1 MIPAKYNLRNLR
13 VRWVT
18 TLMTVLGTALVVWA
32 SVLSFGLTEGLEH
45 ALLITG
51 NKLDLI
57 VLRKGSQ
64 DETSSG
70 LEQKI
75 TRQISTLEGIARDA
89 NGQPMCSVEFVT
101 ILTQPRRNNGGTT
114 NLIVRGLEQAGR
126 ALRPGFQITEGR
138 DIKPGVNEAIASRAM
153 AERFENLGLGSKL
166 EINKVDFTIVGYFA
180 AEGSAA
186 ESEVWTDLRDLTNA
200 RRTPEAVSSVN
211 LRVTDE
217 AAKQA
222 LINRIQDDEQFNLK
236 VVDEQQYYQDQMT
249 ATIAIRIVGYFIA
262 GFLTVGAMFAAANT
276 MYAAVANRTREIGTL
291 RALGF
296 RRRSIL
302 SSFLLE
308 SILLCLAGGI
318 LGCLATLPFN
328 GLTTGTANWATFSE
342 ITFSFRFGP
351 RVMLQGLLL
360 ASDDGPPRRALS
372 RTSRGSIEYG
382 KCAAFAIAR
391 RTH

>member
-1 MIPAKYNLRNLR
+1 MIPAKYNIRNLR

-32 SVLSFGLTEGLEH
+32 SVLAFGLTAGLEH
-45 ALLITG
+45 ALNVSG

-64 DETSSG
+64 DEGSSG
-70 LEQKI
+70 LEQK
-75 TRQISTLEGIARDA
+75 TVRQIATLEGIERDS

-114 NLIVRGLEQAGR
+114 NLTVRGLEQAGK
-126 ALRPGFQITEGR
+126 ALRPNFRITEGR
-138 DIKPGVNEAIASRAM
+138 DIKPGVNEVITSRAM
-153 AERFENLGLGSKL
+153 GERFENLALGDKL
-166 EINKVDFTIVGYFA
+166 NINKVDFTVVGYFEA
-180 AEGSAA
+180 DGSAA

-211 LRVTDE
+211 LRVPNE
-217 AAKQA
+217 AAKEA
-222 LINRIQDDEQFNLK
+222 ITRRIQDDEQFNLK
-236 VVDEQQYYQDQMT
+236 VVDEQKYYEDQMT
-249 ATIAIRIVGYFIA
+249 ASIAIRIVGYLIA
-262 GFLTVGAMFAAANT
+262 GFLTFGAMFAAANT

-308 SILLCLAGGI
+308 STLLCLAGGI
-318 LGCLATLPFN
+318 IGCLATLPFN
-328 GLTTGTANWATFSE
+328 GMSTGTANWATFAE
-342 ITFSFRFGP
+342 LTFSFRFGP
-351 RVMLQGLLL
+351 KVMLQGLLL
-360 ASDDGPPRRALS
+360 ALTMGLLGGLFPAIRAVRLNTAS
-372 RTSRGSIEYG
+372 ALRSQ
-382 KCAAFAIAR
+382 
-391 RTH
+391 